1 MPSKRR
7 STQWAA
13 RWLPLLVPLLLSICH
28 IDALQTAPSR
38 VGSIRPSTIPVPI
51 HLLQHSAT
59 HDYQRRV
66 SSVLFSSDGSS
77 LEPSNNQSN
86 SPLQK
91 LKLLLG
97 TMIKSLIAAPSRFK
111 SYYSRLSKKG
121 KLYLGCILLIVAS
134 VFGFGVNTAM
144 NRKEVVR
151 PVEVG
156 YSTFLDLVSV
166 NGKVSVA
173 LIGVECL
180 VYLFTVLCC
189 FI

>member
-1 MPSKRR
+1 
-7 STQWAA
+7 
-13 RWLPLLVPLLLSICH
+13 
-28 IDALQTAPSR
+28 
-38 VGSIRPSTIPVPI
+38 
-51 HLLQHSAT
+51 
-59 HDYQRRV
+59 
-66 SSVLFSSDGSS
+66 
-77 LEPSNNQSN
+77 
-86 SPLQK
+86 
-91 LKLLLG
+91 
-97 TMIKSLIAAPSRFK
+97 
-111 SYYSRLSKKG
+111 
-121 KLYLGCILLIVAS
+121 VAS